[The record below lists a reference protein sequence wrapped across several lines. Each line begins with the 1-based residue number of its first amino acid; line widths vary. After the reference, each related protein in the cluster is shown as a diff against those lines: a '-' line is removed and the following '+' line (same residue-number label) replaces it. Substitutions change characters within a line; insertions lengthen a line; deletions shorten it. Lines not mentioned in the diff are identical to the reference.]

1 MLICIL
7 RLNCMTLDTHC
18 HTCSAIEFLDVL
30 RSVDWQQHGF
40 IAPPMIHCY
49 CFSKADDPAQ
59 DAIHRANAVMGT
71 ALPRDAVQ
79 VHFVRD
85 VAPKKPMMC
94 LSFRAPAAAAA
105 ASTSSDVVAAAAV
118 AAAGE
123 QPAAK
128 RQKTDSATASTTGE

>member
-1 MLICIL
+1 
-7 RLNCMTLDTHC
+7 
-18 HTCSAIEFLDVL
+18 
-30 RSVDWQQHGF
+30 
-40 IAPPMIHCY
+40 MIHCY

-59 DAIHRANAVMGT
+59 DAIDRANAVMGT
-71 ALPRDAVQ
+71 QLPRDAVQ

-105 ASTSSDVVAAAAV
+105 AAAVVVSASSDAVAAAAV
-118 AAAGE
+118 AAEGE

-128 RQKTDSATASTTGE
+128 RQKTDSATASTTASTTGE

>member
-1 MLICIL
+1 MYVFIC
-7 RLNCMTLDTHC
+7 THC
-18 HTCSAIEFLDVL
+18 YTCSAIEFLDVL

-40 IAPPMIHCY
+40 TAPPMIHCY

-59 DAIHRANAVMGT
+59 DAIDRANAVMGT
-71 ALPRDAVQ
+71 QLSRDAVA

-105 ASTSSDVVAAAAV
+105 AAAAATNSDT
-118 AAAGE
+118 AAAAAAEGE
-123 QPAAK
+123 QPVAK
-128 RQKTDSATASTTGE
+128 RQKTDSTTAATGE